1 MRNIEIQIDSRLE
14 ALKNN
19 FSKRLQ
25 KSGDKPVLFRRE
37 IEVHELLF
45 DEKKLPLN
53 PLVSSN
59 NRPLNDKGLKYT
71 DGDIVRIREAYVNY
85 IVNGA
90 KLSDS
95 GEWYYV
101 SKGSIKDND
110 TYTIDDKGRYL
121 KKFPPG
127 NTEIYFYSESK
138 IRFSYLQWLLVSLN
152 SQNDEKPFDS
162 LYRARAFCIYMM
174 YKNGRIEAD
183 DMNSRKKIIDIINR
197 EFPPEVKTAG
207 KQTYDELKSKEKIFV
222 DFDTVKVNHKLD
234 FEYGQKLYLMKFP
247 ET

>member
-95 GEWYYV
+95 GEWFYV
-101 SKGSIKDND
+101 NRNSIKEGDNVV
-110 TYTIDDKGRYL
+110 IDDKGRYL

-138 IRFSYLQWLLVSLN
+138 IRFSYLQWLLSI
-152 SQNDEKPFDS
+152 QKQKRIRQEKPCPS
-162 LYRARAFCIYMM
+162 IKRARGFCLLKLLKDENSTPSQLGQTRLKELSLKYFPDQSPQTM
-174 YKNGRIEAD
+174 YNLLIRDGLTLEQAEKHKPDYEYSLILFKE
-183 DMNSRKKIIDIINR
+183 I
-197 EFPPEVKTAG
+197 TG
-207 KQTYDELKSKEKIFV
+207 K
-222 DFDTVKVNHKLD
+222 
-234 FEYGQKLYLMKFP
+234 
-247 ET
+247 

>member
-1 MRNIEIQIDSRLE
+1 MRNIENEIDKRIE

-19 FSKRLQ
+19 FSNRLQ
-25 KSGDKPVLFRRE
+25 ASSDKPALFRRE

-59 NRPLNDKGLKYT
+59 NRPLNNKGLKYT

-95 GEWYYV
+95 GEWFYV
-101 SKGSIKDND
+101 NTNSIKQGDNVV
-110 TYTIDDKGRYL
+110 IDGKGRYL

-127 NTEIYFYSESK
+127 NTELHFLAESK

-152 SQNDEKPFDS
+152 SQKDEKPFES
-162 LYRARAFCIYMM
+162 LYRARAFCIYLM
-174 YKNGRIEAD
+174 YENKKIEKD

-207 KQTYDELKSKEKIFV
+207 KQTYDELKSKEKIFA
-222 DFDTVKVNHKLD
+222 DFDTVKDNHKLD

-247 ET
+247 QT